1 MNALKKYI
9 IILSCFILFINCSTN
24 VPEIKDSFIQINLF
38 KDRESGNIYQKLS
51 VFIIPYDGDGLEDLS
66 ILYIIHD
73 ESELF
78 WALTSEQW
86 ENGEDKGNKW
96 IGTNSIIMPELKD
109 FPKGGYRLVLE
120 DLSGESIEKSIY
132 ISYPEVDKNNYN
144 FPSPYTDENKIFINS
159 EYPSPRIWVYER
171 DNYLN
176 TFIVE
181 KSGLNKDN
189 ISSSLNEVDIKYY
202 IYLNDT
208 DLNIGIIAGPYFDF

>member
-1 MNALKKYI
+1 MSTLKKY
-9 IILSCFILFINCSTN
+9 FIFLFTFIVFINCSTN
-24 VPEIKDSFIQINLF
+24 VPEIKDSFVQINLF
-38 KDRESGNIYQKLS
+38 KDRESGHIYQKLS
-51 VFIIPYDGDGLEDLS
+51 VFIIPFDGDGMDDLS

-73 ESELF
+73 ETELF
-78 WALTSEQW
+78 WALTSEEW

-109 FPKGGYRLVLE
+109 FPKGEYRLVLE

-159 EYPSPRIWVYER
+159 EYQGPRIWIY
-171 DNYLN
+171 DSNNYLS

-181 KSGLNKDN
+181 ASGINKDN
-189 ISSSLNEVDIKYY
+189 ISSSLNETDIHYY
-202 IYLNDT
+202 IYLYDT
-208 DLNIGIIAGPYFDF
+208 DINIGIITGPYFDF

>member
-109 FPKGGYRLVLE
+109 FPKGEYRLVLE

-181 KSGLNKDN
+181 KSGLNKDT